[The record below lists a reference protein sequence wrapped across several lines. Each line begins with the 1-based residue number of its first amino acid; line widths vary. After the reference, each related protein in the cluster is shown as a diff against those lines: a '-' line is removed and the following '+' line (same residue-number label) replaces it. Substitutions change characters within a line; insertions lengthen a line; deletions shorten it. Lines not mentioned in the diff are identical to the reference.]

1 MRSTLRVIPIWL
13 LAAASAFA
21 APPNRIPGSID
32 GGQTVVLNGSI
43 HAQARPEYDQGA
55 ADPSLPLSYVV
66 MVTKPS
72 PAQQADMDHLL
83 AAQQDPASA
92 NYHKW
97 LTPGAYADRFGLS
110 PSDTEKISVWLRSQ
124 GFTVVQVARGRD
136 WIAFSATAGLVE
148 NAFHTQI
155 HRYSVDGELHFANAT
170 ELAIPKA
177 LAGVVTGFRGLDD
190 FRWKPMGVHQVV
202 SPGVILPVIL
212 GPLFTTGGG
221 GNGNNFLAPDDFATI
236 YDLTTLY
243 QSGIDGA
250 GMKLVVVGQV
260 TVVMADI
267 QAFRSGFNLPT
278 NNPTVTVVPGT
289 IPGTSKDDLLESDLD
304 LEWSGAVARNA
315 NVIFVTSNDVF
326 SSATYAIDND
336 LAPVISMS
344 YGGCE
349 AANGGFIAANE
360 PSMQKANAEGIT
372 FLASSGD
379 SGPANCDDPNETS
392 ASQGL
397 AVSYPASSPEVTG
410 IGGTEFSG
418 DLPPNT
424 GLYWNTSNG
433 VNGGSAI
440 MYIPETSWNDAAEAP
455 PSLASSGGGKSSCH
469 ASPCAGGFPKPSW
482 QAGTG
487 VPKDAVR
494 DVPDISFSASAD
506 HDGYIVCSTGGP
518 PGGNCPGGIGNGFL
532 EVGGTSASTPVFAGI
547 LTLLNQQLGNLPPA
561 GLGNV
566 NPTLYKL
573 AQTPANNVFHD
584 ITTGNNIVPCTKG
597 SPNCPSGPT
606 FGYSATVGYD
616 LVTGLGSIDVNN
628 LFNNWNADKVATTT
642 VLSGKPVTIIAGS
655 TQTATLTA
663 AVTPNSGTGTPTGE
677 VTFFVHGTGLV
688 GSAPLSQGSATLSY
702 AAKGLDV
709 GTNSFTAVYGGDV
722 NFVNSKSSPLTVT
735 VQDFTLTL
743 PSSPTTVTV
752 SAPGGKGT
760 TKLTITPE
768 FGFDQAVSFSC
779 TGLPSEATCSA
790 GTVTPNGEPIMTTLT
805 ITTTA
810 PSARLLPEFRGGGLF
825 YALLL
830 PGLLGVMWLPLANR
844 KNSFRIAR
852 SLGQIVG
859 LTCLLMWLSSCGGT
873 STPPIPPNPGTPAG
887 NTTVTIVAAG
897 AGGAPS
903 HAVTITLTVK

>member
-21 APPNRIPGSID
+21 AQPNRIPGSID
-32 GGQTVVLNGSI
+32 GSQTVVLNGSV

-55 ADPSLPLSYVV
+55 AVPSLPLPYVV
-66 MVTKPS
+66 MLTKPS
-72 PAQQADMDHLL
+72 AAQQSDLDQLL

-97 LTPGAYADRFGLS
+97 LTPEAYAARFELS

-170 ELAIPKA
+170 ELTIPKA
-177 LAGVVTGFRGLDD
+177 LAGVVTGIRGLDD

-202 SPGVILPVIL
+202 SPSAILPVIL
-212 GPLFTTGGG
+212 GPLFTIGGG
-221 GNGNNFLAPDDFATI
+221 ANGSNFLAPDDFATI

-260 TVVMADI
+260 TVAMSDI

-289 IPGTSKDDLLESDLD
+289 TPGTNKDDLLESDLD

-349 AANGGFIAANE
+349 SLNAAFIAANE

-397 AVSYPASSPEVTG
+397 AVSYPASSPEVTA
-410 IGGTEFSG
+410 IGGTEFNG

-424 GLYWNTSNG
+424 GLYWNTTNG

-440 MYIPETSWNDAAEAP
+440 MYIPETSWNDAAEP
-455 PSLASSGGGKSSCH
+455 PASLASSGGGKSSCH
-469 ASPCAGGFPKPSW
+469 ASPCSGGFPKPSW

-487 VPKDAVR
+487 VPNDGVR
-494 DVPDISFSASAD
+494 DVPDISFSASAE

-547 LTLLNQQLGNLPPA
+547 LTLLNQQLGNLPPV

-597 SPNCPSGPT
+597 SPNCPSGLT

-628 LFNNWNADKVATTT
+628 FFNNWNADKVATTT
-642 VLSGKPVTIIAGS
+642 VLSGKPVIIIAGS
-655 TQTATLTA
+655 TQVATLTA
-663 AVTPNSGTGTPTGE
+663 AVTPNLGNGTPTGF
-677 VTFFVHGTGLV
+677 VTFLLHGTAPI
-688 GSAPLSQGSATLSY
+688 GSATLNQGSATLNY
-702 AAKGLDV
+702 ATKGLIV
-709 GTNSFTAVYGGDV
+709 GTNTFTAAYSGDV
-722 NFVNSKSSPLTVT
+722 NFVNSKSSTLTIT
-735 VQDFTLTL
+735 VQDFTVAL

-760 TKLTITPE
+760 TTLTITPE

-779 TGLPSEATCSA
+779 TGLPSEATCNA
-790 GTVTPNGEPIMTTLT
+790 GSVTPNGGPIMTTLT

-810 PSARLLPEFRGGGLF
+810 PSARLRHEFGGGGLF
-825 YALLL
+825 YALLI
-830 PGLLGVMWLPLANR
+830 PGLMGVAWLPLANR
-844 KNSFRIAR
+844 KNRFSRVRLLGLIGVV
-852 SLGQIVG
+852 SLS
-859 LTCLLMWLSSCGGT
+859 LWLPSCGGT
-873 STPPIPPNPGTPAG
+873 STPPTPPNPGTPAG
-887 NTTVTIVAAG
+887 STTVSIVAAG
-897 AGGAPS
+897 AAGAPS
-903 HAVTITLTVK
+903 HAVEILLTIK

>member
-21 APPNRIPGSID
+21 AQPNRIPGSID
-32 GGQTVVLNGSI
+32 GSQTVVLNGSV

-55 ADPSLPLSYVV
+55 VLPSLPLPYVV
-66 MVTKPS
+66 MLTKPS
-72 PAQQADMDHLL
+72 AAQQADLDQFL
-83 AAQQDPASA
+83 AQQQDPTSR

-97 LTPGAYADRFGLS
+97 LTPEAYADRFGLS

-136 WIAFSATAGLVE
+136 WIAFSATAGLIE

-155 HRYSVDGELHFANAT
+155 HRYSLDGELHFANAT
-170 ELAIPKA
+170 ELTIPKA
-177 LAGVVTGFRGLDD
+177 LAGAVTGLRGLDD

-202 SPGVILPVIL
+202 HPGSILPVIL

-221 GNGNNFLAPDDFATI
+221 SNGNNFLAPDDFATI

-289 IPGTSKDDLLESDLD
+289 KPGTSQDDLLESDLD
-304 LEWSGAVARNA
+304 LEWSGAIARNA
-315 NVIFVTSNDVF
+315 SIIFVTSNDVF

-349 AANGGFIAANE
+349 SINAGFIAANE

-424 GLYWNTSNG
+424 GLYWNTTNG
-433 VNGGSAI
+433 ANGGSAI
-440 MYIPETSWNDAAEAP
+440 MYIPETSWNDAAEPP

-469 ASPCAGGFPKPSW
+469 ASPCSGGFPKPSW
-482 QAGTG
+482 QAGPG
-487 VPKDAVR
+487 VPADKVR
-494 DVPDISFSASAD
+494 DVPDISFNASAD

-573 AQTPANNVFHD
+573 AQTPAKNVFHD

-597 SPNCPSGPT
+597 SPNCPSGLT
-606 FGYSATVGYD
+606 FGYSAGVGYD

-628 LFNNWNADKVATTT
+628 LFNNWNADKVPTSA
-642 VLSGKPVTIIAGS
+642 VLSVTPITIGAGS
-655 TQTATLTA
+655 TQSITLT
-663 AVTPNSGTGTPTGE
+663 VTVSPNLGDGTPSGS
-677 VTFFVHGTGLV
+677 VTFFLNGTTSVGNGTLSK
-688 GSAPLSQGSATLSY
+688 GSASLSY
-702 AAKGLDV
+702 NPKSLKA
-709 GTNSFTAVYGGDV
+709 GTNTFTASYGGDV
-722 NFVNSKSSPLTVT
+722 NFVGSKSSAEMVT
-735 VQDFTLTL
+735 VQDFTVAL

-779 TGLPSEATCSA
+779 TGLPSEATCIS
-790 GTVTPNGEPIMTTLT
+790 GTVTPNGAPVMTTLT

-810 PSARLLPEFRGGGLF
+810 PSASLRHEFGGGGLF

-830 PGLLGVMWLPLANR
+830 PGLLGVAWLPLGNR
-844 KNSFRIAR
+844 KSRFHQAR
-852 SLGQIVG
+852 LLGLTVG
-859 LTCLLMWLSSCGGT
+859 LICLSLWVSSCGGT
-873 STPPIPPNPGTPAG
+873 STPPTPPNPGTPVG
-887 NTTVTIVAAG
+887 TTTVSIVATG
-897 AGGAPS
+897 ASGAPS
-903 HAVTITLTVK
+903 HSVEILLTIK